1 MESVMQSLGQQL
13 DRGSLS
19 QISRQV
25 GTDEQ
30 TAGAA
35 MQVAIPLLLSALAK
49 NASNPEGAQSLHQA
63 LAKDHDGTILNEMP
77 AFLNNPQMA
86 NGAGILEHVLG
97 NRQQS
102 VQQGLAKQT
111 GLDAG
116 SIGQLLVIA
125 APLLMGV
132 LGKTQKDQ
140 GLHAGSLSDLLR
152 DQQQMAEQSNP
163 TLGSMDP

>member
-1 MESVMQSLGQQL
+1 
-13 DRGSLS
+13 
-19 QISRQV
+19 
-25 GTDEQ
+25 
-30 TAGAA
+30 

-49 NASNPEGAQSLHQA
+49 NASNPEGAQLLHQA
-63 LAKDHDGTILNEMP
+63 LAKDHDGTILNEIP

-86 NGAGILEHVLG
+86 NGTGILGHVLG
-97 NRQQS
+97 DRQQS

-140 GLHAGSLSDLLR
+140 GLDAGSLSDLLR

-163 TLGSMDP
+163 TLMSVLSNLLDMNDDGSVLDDILGLARKFFR